1 MQDGGFLAPEAWSTS
16 FIDQIHPA
24 SATGRL
30 PITRIPM
37 GTRVVHVPRLSANI
51 QINYAAENAAL
62 TANQAQ
68 FQQVS
73 FTARKQA
80 A

>member
-1 MQDGGFLAPEAWSTS
+1 
-16 FIDQIHPA
+16 
-24 SATGRL
+24 
-30 PITRIPM
+30 M
-37 GTRVVHVPRLSANI
+37 GTRVVHVPRLSANVAV
-51 QINYAAENAAL
+51 NWYGENSAL
-62 TANQAQ
+62 TATQAQ